1 MHGHGSARAERVHYD
16 IFWGESKSVCLNCYG
31 LGLEDHN
38 DVQGADREDPVVGVR
53 VVADRGG
60 SRVPIFENTE
70 EDVDARSNR
79 TG

>member
-16 IFWGESKSVCLNCYG
+16 IFWGESKSGCLNPYG
-31 LGLEDHN
+31 LGLEGCN
-38 DVQGADREDPVVGVR
+38 DVQGADRADLVVGVR

-60 SRVPIFENTE
+60 SRAPIFAHVE

-79 TG
+79 TD